1 MKLSTRSRYGTR
13 LMLDMA
19 EHDQSGPIQ
28 LGVIAKR
35 QGIPVKY
42 LEQIMIPL
50 KKAGYVNSV
59 RGYKGGYVLARPP
72 EAVTVGEIVVLLE
85 GGLEL
90 TTCTD
95 SPEHCERAESCVV
108 RTLWQQATAAMHEK
122 LNAVTL
128 ADLVKQV
135 QEMATA
141 ECRTVTGKK
150 GSA

>member
-19 EHDQSGPIQ
+19 EHYQSGPIR
-28 LGVIAKR
+28 LGIIAKR

-50 KKAGYVNSV
+50 KKAGYVSGV
-59 RGYKGGYVLARPP
+59 RGYKGGYLLARPP

-90 TTCTD
+90 TVCTD
-95 SPEHCERAESCVV
+95 FPGNCERAETCVV
-108 RTLWQQATAAMHEK
+108 RTLWQQAAEAMYEK
-122 LNAVTL
+122 LNEVTL
-128 ADLVKQV
+128 ADLVERAQAHGNNAI
-135 QEMATA
+135 QNSN
-141 ECRTVTGKK
+141 GKEE
-150 GSA
+150 